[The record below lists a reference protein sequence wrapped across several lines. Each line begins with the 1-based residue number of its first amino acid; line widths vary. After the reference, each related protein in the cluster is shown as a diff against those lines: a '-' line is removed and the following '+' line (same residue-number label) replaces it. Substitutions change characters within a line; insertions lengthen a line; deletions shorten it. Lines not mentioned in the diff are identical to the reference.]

1 MELKPEDPSEAQI
14 KLRITSNCLNIKKKK
29 NGKCTKKYGEN
40 CNKKCIVTNQKQ
52 W

>member
-29 NGKCTKKYGEN
+29 KKTEN
-40 CNKKCIVTNQKQ
+40 VQKNTVKTAIKSAL
-52 W
+52 